1 VGQNRQCIGASDTV
15 TVRTYFGLPSTVFV
29 LGAVSFLN
37 DAASDAVYPLLPLF
51 FAATFASGPQLLG
64 IIEGAANAA
73 AALMQLFSGRLYDK
87 TGRAKPWMI
96 AGYTMPALSRPL
108 IAFTS
113 LWPVV
118 LALRVFDR
126 IGKGLRSAPRD
137 ALLAASV
144 PPEKRGFAFG
154 VHRSADH
161 AGAVV
166 GPLVA
171 AALIASGWSIR
182 EVLIATLVPGVL
194 CVLLTLIV
202 EEEGNALANKSQSAI
217 DWRWHT
223 LPAPLKR
230 YLIATA
236 LFALA
241 HVSNMFMILR
251 AKDAGVTDAQVP
263 LLWAAFSAAAM
274 ALSPKLSSLGD
285 RFTHWRWVAIGRA
298 GYVIVALLF
307 ALLPATPINIV
318 LLFALYAAVIAA
330 TEGVEKAVVAELAPK
345 EQLGTAFGWFH
356 LLRGLAILPGTAA
369 IGFIWSAASPMV
381 AFTLSATT
389 AALAVALLV
398 GQR

>member
-1 VGQNRQCIGASDTV
+1 M
-15 TVRTYFGLPSTVFV
+15 RTFFGLPQTVFV
-29 LGAVSFLN
+29 LGAISFLN

-64 IIEGAANAA
+64 LIEGAANAT
-73 AALMQLFSGRLYDK
+73 AALMQLVSGRIYDK

-96 AGYTMPALSRPL
+96 AGYALPALSRPL
-108 IAFTS
+108 IALTA
-113 LWPVV
+113 LWPIV
-118 LALRVFDR
+118 LALRVLDR

-144 PPEKRGFAFG
+144 PPEQRGFAFG

-171 AALIASGWSIR
+171 AALIAAGWSIR
-182 EVLIATLVPGVL
+182 EVLIATLIPGVL
-194 CVLLTLIV
+194 CVLLTLV
-202 EEEGNALANKSQSAI
+202 VKEATQPHTSAKDAARI
-217 DWRWHT
+217 DWRWQA
-223 LPAPLKR
+223 LPPALRR

-236 LFALA
+236 LFAIA

-251 AKDAGVTDAQVP
+251 AKDAGVTDAQIP

-274 ALSPKLSSLGD
+274 LLSPKLSSFGD

-298 GYVIVALLF
+298 SYVAVALLF
-307 ALLPATPINIV
+307 ALLPPTPINMVI
-318 LLFALYAAVIAA
+318 LFALYAVMIAA

-345 EQLGTAFGWFH
+345 DQLGTAFGWFH

-369 IGFIWSAASPMV
+369 FGLVWGATSPMI
-381 AFTLSATT
+381 AFALSATI
-389 AALAVALLV
+389 AALSVVLL
-398 GQR
+398 RRNA

>member
-1 VGQNRQCIGASDTV
+1 M
-15 TVRTYFGLPSTVFV
+15 RTYFGLPTTVFV

-64 IIEGAANAA
+64 LIEGAANAVA
-73 AALMQLFSGRLYDK
+73 ELMQLVSGRLYDK

-96 AGYTMPALSRPL
+96 AGYAMPALSRPL
-108 IAFTS
+108 IALTS

-144 PPEKRGFAFG
+144 APEKRGFAFG

-182 EVLIATLVPGVL
+182 EVLVATVVPGVL
-194 CVLLTLIV
+194 CVLLTLMV
-202 EEEGNALANKSQSAI
+202 KEDRRALTDSSQTTI
-217 DWRWHT
+217 DWRWRA

-251 AKDAGVTDAQVP
+251 AKDAGVSDAQIP
-263 LLWAAFSAAAM
+263 LLWAAFSALAM
-274 ALSPKLSSLGD
+274 LLSPKLSAFGD

-298 GYVIVALLF
+298 GYVLIAILF
-307 ALLPATPINIV
+307 AWLPATPVNMA
-318 LLFALYAAVIAA
+318 LLFALYAVMIAA

-345 EQLGTAFGWFH
+345 AQLGTAFGWFH
-356 LLRGLAILPGTAA
+356 LLRGVAILPGTAA
-369 IGFIWSAASPMV
+369 FGVVWGATSPTIAFALSAAI
-381 AFTLSATT
+381 
-389 AALAVALLV
+389 AAVSVALL
-398 GQR
+398 RRR

>member
-1 VGQNRQCIGASDTV
+1 M
-15 TVRTYFGLPSTVFV
+15 RTYFGLPHTVFI
-29 LGAVSFLN
+29 LGAISFLN

-64 IIEGAANAA
+64 LIEGAANAV
-73 AALMQLFSGRLYDK
+73 AALMQLISGRLYDK

-96 AGYTMPALSRPL
+96 AGYAMPALSRPL

-144 PPEKRGFAFG
+144 SQEKRGFAFG

-202 EEEGNALANKSQSAI
+202 REEEGTLASRSRTTI
-217 DWRWHT
+217 DWRWSA
-223 LPAPLKR
+223 LPVSLKR

-251 AKDAGVTDAQVP
+251 AKDAGVTDAQIP

-274 ALSPKLSSLGD
+274 VLSPKLSSLGD
-285 RFTHWRWVAIGRA
+285 RLTHWRWVAIGRA

-318 LLFALYAAVIAA
+318 SLFALYAVMIAA

-356 LLRGLAILPGTAA
+356 LLRGIVILPG
-369 IGFIWSAASPMV
+369 SAAFGTLWAYGSPQL
-381 AFTLSATT
+381 AFATSAFIAT
-389 AALAVALLV
+389 ASIFYLARRDNANHAPL
-398 GQR
+398 

>member
-1 VGQNRQCIGASDTV
+1 M
-15 TVRTYFGLPSTVFV
+15 RTFFGLPQTVFV
-29 LGAVSFLN
+29 LGAISFLN

-64 IIEGAANAA
+64 LIEGAANAT
-73 AALMQLFSGRLYDK
+73 AALMQLVSGRIYDK
-87 TGRAKPWMI
+87 TGRAKPWMV
-96 AGYTMPALSRPL
+96 AGYALPAISRPL
-108 IAFTS
+108 IALTA
-113 LWPVV
+113 LWPIV
-118 LALRVFDR
+118 LALRVLDR

-144 PPEKRGFAFG
+144 PPEQRGFAFG

-166 GPLVA
+166 GPLAA
-171 AALIASGWSIR
+171 AALIAAGWSIR

-202 EEEGNALANKSQSAI
+202 KDATQPLIAAKDATRI
-217 DWRWHT
+217 DWRWRA
-223 LPAPLKR
+223 LPRDLRR

-251 AKDAGVTDAQVP
+251 AKEAGVTDAQIP

-274 ALSPKLSSLGD
+274 LLSPKLSSFGD
-285 RFTHWRWVAIGRA
+285 RLTHWRWVAIGRA
-298 GYVIVALLF
+298 GYVVVALLF
-307 ALLPATPINIV
+307 ALLPATPINMV
-318 LLFALYAAVIAA
+318 LLFALYAVMIAA

-369 IGFIWSAASPMV
+369 FGILWSATSPMV
-381 AFTLSATT
+381 AFSLSAAI
-389 AALAVALLV
+389 AALSIVLL
-398 GQR
+398 RRSA

>member
-1 VGQNRQCIGASDTV
+1 M
-15 TVRTYFGLPSTVFV
+15 RTYFGLPQTVFL

-64 IIEGAANAA
+64 LIEGAANAT
-73 AALMQLFSGRLYDK
+73 AALMQLVSGRLYDK

-96 AGYTMPALSRPL
+96 LGYSLPAFSRPL
-108 IAFTS
+108 LALTT
-113 LWPVV
+113 LWPIV
-118 LALRVFDR
+118 LALRVLDR
-126 IGKGLRSAPRD
+126 VGKGLRSAPRD

-144 PPEKRGFAFG
+144 SPEKRGFAFG

-171 AALIASGWSIR
+171 AALIAAGWSIR
-182 EVLIATLVPGVL
+182 EVLIATVVPGVL

-202 EEEGNALANKSQSAI
+202 KESSDAI
-217 DWRWHT
+217 AKAEASVAINWRWRE

-230 YLIATA
+230 YLIATT
-236 LFALA
+236 LFAFA

-251 AKDAGVTDAQVP
+251 AKDAGVSDAQIP
-263 LLWAAFSAAAM
+263 LLWAAFSATAM
-274 ALSPKLSSLGD
+274 LLSPKLSSFGD
-285 RFTHWRWVAIGRA
+285 RIANGGHRRWLVFGWSGYAIVVAA
-298 GYVIVALLF
+298 F
-307 ALLPATPINIV
+307 AALPATLVSIV
-318 LLFALYAAVIAA
+318 ALFALYAIVIAA

-345 EQLGTAFGWFH
+345 ESLGTAFGWFH

-369 IGFIWSAASPMV
+369 FGLVWSATSPMV
-381 AFTLSATT
+381 AFGLSAAVAT
-389 AALAVALLV
+389 ASVALLV
-398 GQR
+398 RAR